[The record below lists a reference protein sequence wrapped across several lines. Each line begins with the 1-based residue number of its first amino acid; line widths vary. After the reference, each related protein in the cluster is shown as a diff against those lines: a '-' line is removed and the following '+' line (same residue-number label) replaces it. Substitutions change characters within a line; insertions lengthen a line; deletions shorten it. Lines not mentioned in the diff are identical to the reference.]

1 MSVTISDIARHVNV
15 SKATVSRVLNDKPD
29 VDPETAN
36 RIRQAI
42 ETLGYVRSSRA
53 IALAKGQAYCIGML
67 VPTLDWPMMMDV
79 LRGVTE
85 VVETSDYGLM
95 LYSMTRGAE
104 SIRNFTRQ
112 VIGSRQIDGLVVVI
126 PTGMLDY
133 LSHLHEDGFPMILVD
148 DRGLRP
154 SFPSVA
160 TTNHEGGYLATR
172 HLLEAGRRRIAMI
185 NGQIEFGCNRER
197 QAGYEQAL
205 AEAGIEPDG
214 GLIRNSDF
222 TERGGMLQAQ
232 ALLAAGAQFDGLF
245 VANDL
250 MAFGAMTV
258 LKGAG
263 RRIPGDVAVVGFDDI
278 PAAAQVT
285 PPLTTIRQPFYEMG
299 RVAAGLLLDTL
310 AGRPLPA
317 MPVHLPTE
325 LVVRD
330 STRA

>member
-1 MSVTISDIARHVNV
+1 MSVTISDIARHVSV

-29 VDPETAN
+29 VDPETAE

-42 ETLGYVRSSRA
+42 EELGYVRSTRA

-67 VPTLDWPMMMDV
+67 VPTLIWPMMMDV

-85 VVETSDYGLM
+85 IVETSDYGLM
-95 LYSMTRGAE
+95 LYSMTRGEE

-112 VIGSRQIDGLVVVI
+112 VVGSRQIDGLVVVI

-133 LSHLHEDGFPMILVD
+133 LSQLHDDGFPMILVD

-160 TTNHEGGYLATR
+160 TNNREGGYLATH
-172 HLLEAGRRRIAMI
+172 HLLATGCRRIAMI

-205 AEAGIEPDG
+205 QEAGLTPDPH
-214 GLIRNSDF
+214 LIRNSDF
-222 TERGGMLQAQ
+222 TEHGGVLQARS
-232 ALLAAGAQFDGLF
+232 LLAGGVVFDGLF

-250 MAFGAMTV
+250 MAFGAMNA
-258 LKGAG
+258 LMAAG
-263 RRIPGDVAVVGFDDI
+263 RHIPADVGVVGFDDI
-278 PAAAQVT
+278 SAAAQVT

-299 RVAAGLLLDTL
+299 RTAATLLLDHL
-310 AGRPLPA
+310 AGKPLPPL
-317 MPVHLPTE
+317 PVQLPTE